1 MTRST
6 YPFHSHGCN
15 HLWEGEALVNH
26 FEFNHNDD
34 TGDDARDDYEN
45 AKDDSVDHDD
55 NGDTITC

>member
-15 HLWEGEALVNH
+15 HLWVGEALLNH
-26 FEFNHNDD
+26 FEFNHNDG
-34 TGDDARDDYEN
+34 TGDDDDN
-45 AKDDSVDHDD
+45 DKNDSIDHDD